1 MKGIEKITDRI
12 ISEAKADA
20 SAQIAEAEAKAA
32 EILAAYEEQAKTVYD
47 EKMESGKVEAAAAA
61 DRKIRAA
68 NLQSRK
74 EVLGTK
80 QDMIDQAYAM
90 AKKTILRMP
99 EDEYVDFLAG
109 KAVQASVTGNEQIQL
124 SEMDRNNIGEK
135 LIAAANARLAAMGKN
150 AGLTLAEEPAKIMGG
165 LFLKDRDISVNCSVD
180 SLLAI
185 AREGLDAKVA
195 KVLFG

>member
-1 MKGIEKITDRI
+1 MT
-12 ISEAKADA
+12 
-20 SAQIAEAEAKAA
+20 
-32 EILAAYEEQAKTVYD
+32 
-47 EKMESGKVEAAAAA
+47 
-61 DRKIRAA
+61 
-68 NLQSRK
+68 
-74 EVLGTK
+74 
-80 QDMIDQAYAM
+80 
-90 AKKTILRMP
+90 
-99 EDEYVDFLAG
+99 
-109 KAVQASVTGNEQIQL
+109 
-124 SEMDRNNIGEK
+124 GEK